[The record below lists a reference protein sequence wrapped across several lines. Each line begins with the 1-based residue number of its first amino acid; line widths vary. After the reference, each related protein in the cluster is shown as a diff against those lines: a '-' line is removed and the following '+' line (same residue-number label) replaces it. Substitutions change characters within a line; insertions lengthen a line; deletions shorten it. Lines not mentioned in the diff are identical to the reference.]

1 MRVALTGGIATGKSY
16 VLARL
21 RERGIPVID
30 ADRIVH
36 EALGPSTATTE
47 HILREFGTAMLNTD
61 GSVDRARLGE
71 KVFADAEARLRL
83 EAIVHP
89 LVYETILNW
98 FEADRAPIG
107 VASIPL
113 LYETHREGDFD
124 AVVVTV
130 CKADQQVQRMIGRG
144 MSEVEARR
152 RMAAQMPAAE
162 KAARADYVIW
172 TGGTTD
178 ETDVQVEE
186 LLIELGRRLS
196 TVG

>member
-107 VASIPL
+107 VA
-113 LYETHREGDFD
+113 
-124 AVVVTV
+124 
-130 CKADQQVQRMIGRG
+130 
-144 MSEVEARR
+144 
-152 RMAAQMPAAE
+152 
-162 KAARADYVIW
+162 
-172 TGGTTD
+172 
-178 ETDVQVEE
+178 
-186 LLIELGRRLS
+186 
-196 TVG
+196 